1 MGGLGMGTPTMH
13 EVISMKA
20 MGITPEYVAEL
31 KAAGIAP
38 GNLHELT
45 SFRAVG
51 VTPEYAKSMAS
62 AGFQGLSAHDLVSLK
77 AQGVSPDYVH
87 WIRTTFP
94 NVDLEEVRKA
104 AVFHIDQEFMNKA
117 KAHSFNSTDL
127 DKLVKLKMTGL
138 LD

>member
-1 MGGLGMGTPTMH
+1 
-13 EVISMKA
+13 V
-20 MGITPEYVAEL
+20 PEH
-31 KAAGIAP
+31 
-38 GNLHELT
+38 LHELI

-51 VTPEYAKSMAS
+51 VTPEYAKAMAS
-62 AGFQGLSAHDLVSLK
+62 AGIPRLSAHDLVSLK
-77 AQGVSPDYVH
+77 AQGVSPEYVH

-94 NVDLEEVRKA
+94 NADLEEVRKA
-104 AVFHIDQEFMNKA
+104 TVFHIDQEFINKA